1 MEENTG
7 LQQADEIAAVAS
19 KADFAIYFGDAND
32 YAYDDSSCEKNVF
45 VLFCSA
51 LDITQ
56 GFILIIDFMLLGNS
70 NFSKL

>member
-7 LQQADEIAAVAS
+7 FQQADEIAAVAS

-32 YAYDDSSCEKNVF
+32 YAYDDSSCEENVF

-51 LDITQ
+51 LDAHHTRLYFNNRFYVIRKFQ
-56 GFILIIDFMLLGNS
+56 F
-70 NFSKL
+70 